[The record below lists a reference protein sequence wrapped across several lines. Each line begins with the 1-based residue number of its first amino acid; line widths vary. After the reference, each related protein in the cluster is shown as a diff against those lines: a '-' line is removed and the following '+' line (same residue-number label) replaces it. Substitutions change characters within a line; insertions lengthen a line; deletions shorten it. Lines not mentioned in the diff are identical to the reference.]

1 MSKFII
7 NKLRSTTLQKEEV
20 RKVIETAF
28 DGVSLDGGLSLEQT
42 KVVDNYG
49 RGVTTK
55 QFTNLPNKEVTD
67 DWKEIPISQLD
78 DAECL
83 AHFDRKG
90 FKYYIPA
97 LMLRLLENY
106 DPTSMM
112 TIGTL
117 SILYPKTETWTYL
130 YSLLTEQQYQAIALY
145 LQVLPSLV
153 ELDTFEDKT
162 VVERAFNDYW
172 SKFLPSKTNK

>member
-1 MSKFII
+1 M
-7 NKLRSTTLQKEEV
+7 LGREEIK
-20 RKVIETAF
+20 KVIETAF
-28 DGVSLDGGLSLEQT
+28 KGVTLDGGLSLEQT
-42 KVVDNYG
+42 KIVDNYG
-49 RGVTTK
+49 RGVTTE
-55 QFTNLPNKEVTD
+55 QFTNLPNKEVTH

-78 DAECL
+78 EAECL

-90 FKYYIPA
+90 FRYYIPA

-117 SILYPKTETWTYL
+117 SILYPKTETWAYL
-130 YSLLTEQQYQAIALY
+130 YSLLTEQQYEAIALY
-145 LQVLPSLV
+145 LQALPNLV

-162 VVERAFNDYW
+162 MVERAFKNYW
-172 SKFLPSKTNK
+172 SKFLSSKMQ